1 MGFLAGEATQGELQG
16 ELLTTGVGVAGGCV
30 FMRKLRAREF
40 WEVESYELI

>member
-1 MGFLAGEATQGELQG
+1 MGFLAGEATQG